1 MARKL
6 LPLLLLLLAASTP
19 VLAQD
24 PQAVQRHRQRMLEL
38 FHRLDHD
45 KDGRLYLREAGL
57 HPSMR
62 NLDRD
67 GDGVLLLR
75 DITPPGA
82 PFIGERLL
90 QAFRRADRNG
100 DGLLNKPE
108 SLALPGLSSRFE
120 HFDRNRDGYVS
131 VQELMAMRQALSPR
145 RQP

>member
-1 MARKL
+1 MDRKL
-6 LPLLLLLLAASTP
+6 LPLLLLLLAANTP

-45 KDGRLYLREAGL
+45 NDGRLYLQEAGL

-90 QAFRRADRNG
+90 QAVRRSDRNG
-100 DGLLNKPE
+100 DGLLSKAE
-108 SLALPGLSSRFE
+108 SKVLPGLSHRFE

-131 VQELMAMRQALSPR
+131 VQELMAMRQSLSPR
-145 RQP
+145 RPR

>member
-1 MARKL
+1 MHRKL
-6 LPLLLLLLAASTP
+6 LPLLLLLLAATTP
-19 VLAQD
+19 ALAQD

-45 KDGRLYLREAGL
+45 NDGGL

-67 GDGVLLLR
+67 GDGILLLR

-90 QAFRRADRNG
+90 QAFRRSDRNG
-100 DGLLNKPE
+100 DGLLSRAE
-108 SLALPGLSSRFE
+108 SQVLPGLSHRFE

-131 VQELMAMRQALSPR
+131 VQELMAMRQSLSPR
-145 RQP
+145 RPR

>member
-1 MARKL
+1 MDRKL
-6 LPLLLLLLAASTP
+6 LPLLLLLLAANTP

-45 KDGRLYLREAGL
+45 NDGRLYLQEAGL

-82 PFIGERLL
+82 PSSVSACSRPFAAQTATVMACSARLN
-90 QAFRRADRNG
+90 RRFC
-100 DGLLNKPE
+100 
-108 SLALPGLSSRFE
+108 LA
-120 HFDRNRDGYVS
+120 
-131 VQELMAMRQALSPR
+131 
-145 RQP
+145 